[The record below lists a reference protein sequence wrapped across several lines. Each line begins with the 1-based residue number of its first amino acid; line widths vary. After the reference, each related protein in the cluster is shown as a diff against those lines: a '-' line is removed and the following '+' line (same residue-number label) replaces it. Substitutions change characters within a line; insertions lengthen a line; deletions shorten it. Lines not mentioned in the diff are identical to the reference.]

1 MAQRAALLAAVL
13 AQLCGAGDAFFSGA
27 GPVLGRTGPLAAG
40 GGARGACH
48 NAVRV
53 PALFA
58 AHASIKAHAR
68 DGTAPDRP
76 SRARTHSRGCSWVA
90 ATLRAD
96 AAAAMSLGLC
106 GSSASR

>member
-76 SRARTHSRGCSWVA
+76 SRARTHSRGCS
-90 ATLRAD
+90 
-96 AAAAMSLGLC
+96 
-106 GSSASR
+106 